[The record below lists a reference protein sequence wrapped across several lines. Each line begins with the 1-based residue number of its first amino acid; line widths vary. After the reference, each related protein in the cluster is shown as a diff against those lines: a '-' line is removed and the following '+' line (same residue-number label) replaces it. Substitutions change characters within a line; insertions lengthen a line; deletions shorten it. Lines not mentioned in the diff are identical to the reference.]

1 VRPLGPSDRTAPRET
16 WTLARMAQDVSDL
29 AASLGLAGGYA
40 TLDHS
45 YGAIVVLQ
53 HVADHPGEPRGT
65 IVPAG
70 IAAAWWL
77 LAAAPPG
84 GWAGRWSR
92 PGRRL
97 YGAGESGAAALTCA
111 RRPRR

>member
-1 VRPLGPSDRTAPRET
+1 
-16 WTLARMAQDVSDL
+16 MAQNVSDL

-45 YGAIVVLQ
+45 YVAIVVLR

-65 IVPAG
+65 IVSAG

-77 LAAAPPG
+77 LAAAPR

-92 PGRRL
+92 PARHL

>member
-1 VRPLGPSDRTAPRET
+1 
-16 WTLARMAQDVSDL
+16 MAQNVSDL
-29 AASLGLAGGYA
+29 AASLRLAGGYA

-45 YGAIVVLQ
+45 YVAIVVLQ

-77 LAAAPPG
+77 LAAAP
-84 GWAGRWSR
+84 A
-92 PGRRL
+92 RRL

>member
-1 VRPLGPSDRTAPRET
+1 
-16 WTLARMAQDVSDL
+16 MAQNVSDL

-45 YGAIVVLQ
+45 YVAIVVLQ

-77 LAAAPPG
+77 LAAPPR
-84 GWAGRWSR
+84 GRL
-92 PGRRL
+92 GR
-97 YGAGESGAAALTCA
+97 AAGAALVVAYTGRVRAVL
-111 RRPRR
+111 RR